1 MSSQVTR
8 VFIARVNTLACKCDG
23 EPNHA
28 LFVNCATSL
37 PQPNRSVRGG
47 ARPPPCAADDDP
59 LVMLARPVAR
69 RIGRTVAA
77 GGSMQRSSARKIQ
90 LDNSF
95 RRSSLRPAGRPQISR
110 SAGATRVPSL
120 VHKGGS
126 RLNSCAPTDFRLP
139 SCRRAGFDVGRGA
152 DPHRSCG
159 RLADIPDANLPEI
172 VRPSAFAMGT
182 ARGSNV
188 RWTAQ
193 ISAAAR

>member
-1 MSSQVTR
+1 LSSQVTS
-8 VFIARVNTLACKCDG
+8 VFIARLNTLACKCDG

-37 PQPNRSVRGG
+37 PQPNRSVRGA

-59 LVMLARPVAR
+59 LGMLARPVAR

-77 GGSMQRSSARKIQ
+77 GGSMQRSNARKVQ
-90 LDNSF
+90 LNNSF

-126 RLNSCAPTDFRLP
+126 RLNSCAPTDLDRDP
-139 SCRRAGFDVGRGA
+139 A
-152 DPHRSCG
+152 DEPAS
-159 RLADIPDANLPEI
+159 
-172 VRPSAFAMGT
+172 T
-182 ARGSNV
+182 
-188 RWTAQ
+188 
-193 ISAAAR
+193 